1 MKYTK
6 KKEPTQRQLRISE
19 AIRHALSWIFKQD
32 ILYDPAIFGRSLTV
46 TEVRLS
52 VDLKSAR
59 VFVIPLGGE
68 GSDSLVL
75 ALNRAAP
82 FLLHKIS
89 SRLRL
94 KTLPK
99 LNFVLD
105 SSFDQAR
112 HIEELLGNIEASGA
126 IIDNE
131 R

>member
-19 AIRHALSWIFKQD
+19 TIRHALSWVFKRD
-32 ILYDPAIFGRSLTV
+32 IVYDPEIAGRSLTV

-52 VDLKSAR
+52 SDLKNAKI
-59 VFVIPLGGE
+59 FVLPLGGE

-89 SRLRL
+89 SQLRL
-94 KTLPK
+94 KSLPK
-99 LNFVLD
+99 LTFVLD

-112 HIEELLGNIEASGA
+112 HIDELLSKIESPRT
-126 IIDNE
+126 INDHE